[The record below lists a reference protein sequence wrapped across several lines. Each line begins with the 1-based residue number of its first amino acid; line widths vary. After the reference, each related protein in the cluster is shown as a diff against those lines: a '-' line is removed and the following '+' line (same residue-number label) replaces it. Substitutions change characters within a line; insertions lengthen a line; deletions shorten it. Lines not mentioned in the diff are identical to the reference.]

1 MPPNNKHILP
11 SYFVL
16 VITVLNL
23 ITGQT
28 NALFFKLPPSSTDHI
43 TGSYEV
49 EGTDGSVRVY
59 IADIQFGERKLFDN
73 IKKTGH
79 FSITIPSSSNY
90 ELCFKSLMG
99 SIAQTISFNFRNRSL
114 ISASNLMTSSDSKR
128 LQDSIE
134 KFYEKISLASEQ
146 QSYSLTR
153 RDHHMKAIESSKKKA
168 TFWNCLQLIFSFV
181 MAAIQICYMRSF
193 FEVKYVV

>member
-1 MPPNNKHILP
+1 MLPNNKHILP

-16 VITVLNL
+16 IITVLNL
-23 ITGQT
+23 VTGQT
-28 NALFFKLPPSSTDHI
+28 NALFFKLPPSSTECIIFHARLSDHI

-49 EGTDGSVRVY
+49 EGIDGSVRVY

-153 RDHHMKAIESSKKKA
+153 RDYHMKGRFGIK
-168 TFWNCLQLIFSFV
+168 
-181 MAAIQICYMRSF
+181 
-193 FEVKYVV
+193 